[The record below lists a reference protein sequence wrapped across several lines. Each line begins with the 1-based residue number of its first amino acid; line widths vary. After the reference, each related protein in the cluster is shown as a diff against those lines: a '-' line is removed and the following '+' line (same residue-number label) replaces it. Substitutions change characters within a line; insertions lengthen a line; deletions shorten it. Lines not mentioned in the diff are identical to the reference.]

1 MTHILAAGEK
11 MQTFERAVSILN
23 CFTLEQPELGVREIS
38 RKIGLS
44 ASTTGR
50 IMSGL
55 KDMGFLSQ
63 NSETRTYALGAAVMA
78 WAGVYAAT
86 LDVRNT
92 AMAAVDQLHRD
103 TQETISLYILQGTE
117 RVCVERRESPHTV
130 RLVTRIGR
138 RLPLYAGSAGKV
150 FLAFLPPERTREI
163 LDASDLKPITP
174 NTIVDRNLLEAELD
188 VVRRQGYAVSTGEWQ
203 REASGIAAPI
213 FDQRHEIIAA
223 LTISGPSQRFNDGKM
238 REYARMVTSAAH
250 DVSRNMGDRA

>member
-1 MTHILAAGEK
+1 

-38 RKIGLS
+38 RKVGLS

-63 NSETRTYALGAAVMA
+63 NFDTRTYSLGAAVMA

-92 AMAAVDQLHRD
+92 AMSAVDQLHRD

-130 RLVTRIGR
+130 RLVTRVGR

-174 NTIVDRNLLEAELD
+174 NTIVDRGLLEAELD

-213 FDQRHEIIAA
+213 FDPRGEIIAA
-223 LTISGPSQRFNDGKM
+223 LTISGPSQRFNDAKM
-238 REYARMVTSAAH
+238 REYATVVTSAANE
-250 DVSRNMGDRA
+250 VSRNMGYRG

>member
-1 MTHILAAGEK
+1 
-11 MQTFERAVSILN
+11 MQTFERAVAVLN
-23 CFTLEQPELGVREIS
+23 CFTLEEPKLGVREIS

-63 NSETRTYALGAAVMA
+63 NADRTYSLGAAVMA
-78 WAGVYAAT
+78 WAGVYTAT
-86 LDVRNT
+86 LDVRKT
-92 AMAAVDQLHRD
+92 AMPAVDQLHRD
-103 TQETISLYILQGTE
+103 TQETISLYILQGDE

-150 FLAFLPPERTREI
+150 FLAFLPETRSKEI
-163 LDASDLKPITP
+163 LDNSELKPFTSS
-174 NTIVDRNLLEAELD
+174 TIIDRSLLDAELE

-203 REASGIAAPI
+203 KEASGIAAPI
-213 FDQRHEIIAA
+213 FGPSREVIAA
-223 LTISGPSQRFNDGKM
+223 LSISGPSQRFTDSTI
-238 REYARMVTSAAH
+238 REYAPVVTGAAQ
-250 DVSRNMGDRA
+250 DVSWNMGYRA

>member
-1 MTHILAAGEK
+1 
-11 MQTFERAVSILN
+11 MQTFERAVAVLN
-23 CFTLEQPELGVREIS
+23 CFTLEDPELGVREVS

-55 KDMGFLSQ
+55 KDLGFLSQ
-63 NSETRTYALGAAVMA
+63 NPDTRTYALGAAVMA
-78 WAGVYAAT
+78 WAGVYTAT

-92 AMAAVDQLHRD
+92 AMPAVDQLHRE

-150 FLAFLPPERTREI
+150 FLAFLPEARSNEI
-163 LDASDLKPITP
+163 LDHSVLTPFTP
-174 NTIVDRNLLEAELD
+174 NTIVDRDLLDAELEA
-188 VVRRQGYAVSTGEWQ
+188 VRRQGYAVSTGEWQ
-203 REASGIAAPI
+203 REASGIAAPV
-213 FDQRHEIIAA
+213 FGPRREIVAA
-223 LTISGPSQRFNDGKM
+223 LTISGPSQRFNDAKM
-238 REYARMVTSAAH
+238 REYAGVVTGAANE
-250 DVSRNMGDRA
+250 VSRNMGYRG

>member
-1 MTHILAAGEK
+1 
-11 MQTFERAVSILN
+11 MQSFERAVSILN
-23 CFTLEQPELGVREIS
+23 CFTLEQPELGVREIA
-38 RKIGLS
+38 RKVGLS

-63 NSETRTYALGAAVMA
+63 NSETRAYSLGAAVMA

-174 NTIVDRNLLEAELD
+174 NTIIDRNLLEAELD

-213 FDQRHEIIAA
+213 FDARGEIIAA
-223 LTISGPSQRFNDGKM
+223 LTISGPSQRFNDAKM
-238 REYARMVTSAAH
+238 REYATIVTSAANE
-250 DVSRNMGDRA
+250 VSRKMGYRR